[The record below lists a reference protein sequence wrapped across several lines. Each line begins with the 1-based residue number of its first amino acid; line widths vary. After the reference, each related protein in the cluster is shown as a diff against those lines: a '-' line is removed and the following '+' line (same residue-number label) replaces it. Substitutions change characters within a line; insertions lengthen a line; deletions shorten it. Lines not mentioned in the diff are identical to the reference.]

1 MAQRLCPICK
11 NELAVLKDGNY
22 ACYTCKKKYNVKKP
36 TNTAPATTNTQPN
49 TAPTKAVTKIV
60 VNTERV
66 TLFVCPSCGSP
77 NYTDLGNKIRCN
89 CCTNVYE
96 RDKQPPFSAI
106 LTQAEN
112 LRQIGDF
119 EGAKA
124 LYEKIIKD
132 YPENDLSPAY
142 FGLFICE
149 NNVFFETDGRGEIF
163 PSFYRV
169 SNQSVYDNENFKQ
182 AIYLSKIFA
191 PDKVEGMEDLGEKI
205 EYARRMYWDIAKEDP
220 FDVFICFRNDHAE
233 STDCAN
239 EIYNTFASKY
249 HIFYSEKTL
258 KHIRSLHRNYE
269 PNIYY
274 GLYTAKV
281 MLLICKDRKQLE
293 GEDGKW
299 VKNEW
304 SRFSALNRR
313 GNMEKAIIPIFVDD
327 FNPNDLPDELWHIQG
342 MRYDASLMLNLDIQ
356 LQKYINPIDKE
367 AELAKKL
374 AENEAKRDAEMQK
387 MLAELERKQAEERK
401 KLMES
406 INVGG
411 GGVGGPSV
419 SSMLRLM
426 WTEIRDTGNFE
437 KARKTADDILKI
449 APENSEAWWG
459 LTFVQFGAS
468 KEGEL
473 INNLRYYETATYK
486 LAYKHA
492 SIEEKEKYDNVRNLY
507 EEKNKDCALE
517 LYKSDLESLDQRF
530 ESFNN
535 TNKVEDLDTFNF
547 MTSLYTEYSNLIQK
561 IRHSTE
567 PEYAKH
573 LDDTV
578 KHIEKQQNSL
588 LDVIASKF
596 LDSIK
601 DRKDDDTQAI
611 LWFKKHLDVLDS
623 FRHPLSTKINDTIGT
638 EIAVEL
644 RGYFLTHDDLAPLN
658 YFISCINTYNALSKH
673 IKSIFDAEHSSECF
687 QHVKDYCANRGE
699 KFKKVVSEIENTK
712 QTCTKHKKEIDGNIT
727 SLEDRRQRDA
737 RMALKNYK
745 THQYFAWTVFYAL
758 LLVMAAGNVFHILY
772 GNGDVLF
779 TSFTAAFTFATF
791 VVGIVIPFFRRLVPV
806 ALILGGAFSLLAALT
821 SNNLDY
827 FDPGIAT
834 ACYLFVL
841 AVWSIYLLRKL
852 DGGYIPSDFQKI
864 RRFKR
869 AYDKLHK
876 KLQKVTD
883 AKEKNTFNRC
893 KTYVK
898 DIKKDFGA
906 FDLDFVANPANLIAL
921 SNVFGAYLYIL
932 NQIESL
938 YQKDIQKTKEVQNL
952 KVN

>member
-1 MAQRLCPICK
+1 MAQKLCPRCG
-11 NELAVLKDGNY
+11 NALDVLEDGNY
-22 ACYTCKKKYNVKKP
+22 ACYICKKKYNLKKS
-36 TNTAPATTNTQPN
+36 TNTAPATTNTQTN

-77 NYTDLGNKIRCN
+77 NHTDLGNKIRCN

-169 SNQSVYDNENFKQ
+169 SNQSVDNNENFQQ
-182 AIYLSKIFA
+182 AIFLSNSFS
-191 PDKVEGMEDLGEKI
+191 PDKVEKMKDLGEKI
-205 EYARRMYWDIAKEDP
+205 EYARKMYWDIKNDEDP

-437 KARKTADDILKI
+437 KARKIADDILKI

-459 LTFVQFGAS
+459 LTFVQFGTS
-468 KEGEL
+468 KEEEL

-492 SIEEKEKYDNVRNLY
+492 STEEKEKYDNVRNLY

-547 MTSLYTEYSNLIQK
+547 MASLYTEYSNLIQK
-561 IRHSTE
+561 IRHSTD
-567 PEYAKH
+567 PEYVKY

-578 KHIEKQQNSL
+578 KHVEKQQNSL

-596 LDSIK
+596 LKSIG

-611 LWFKKHLDVLDS
+611 LWFKKHLELLDT
-623 FRHPLSTKINDTIGT
+623 FPNLLSIKINETIGT

-687 QHVKDYCANRGE
+687 QHVKDYCANRRRE
-699 KFKKVVSEIENTK
+699 FEKVVDKITNTI
-712 QTCTKHKKEIDGNIT
+712 QTCEGNAREI
-727 SLEDRRQRDA
+727 S
-737 RMALKNYK
+737 
-745 THQYFAWTVFYAL
+745 YAL
-758 LLVMAAGNVFHILY
+758 DNRDGYQSNHSVAEDKHDRCLHFTWAVLIILYLVMAVGNVFHIIHEET
-772 GNGDVLF
+772 GNIF
-779 TSFTAAFTFATF
+779 FACIT
-791 VVGIVIPFFRRLVPV
+791 
-806 ALILGGAFSLLAALT
+806 AALT
-821 SNNLDY
+821 FAPFLVLIIAGILEFFGKY
-827 FDPGIAT
+827 FPLWLIPVLIILSVISAFLSYFYEGHIPGLAT
-834 ACYLFVL
+834 ACYLL
-841 AVWSIYLLRKL
+841 TLSIVFICSLLFETL
-852 DGGYIPSDFQKI
+852 HINKI
-864 RRFKR
+864 E
-869 AYDKLHK
+869 K
-876 KLQKVTD
+876 KLNKKADNFREKTFINHKEYFEYIKNHNDFD
-883 AKEKNTFNRC
+883 AFKLNIASNPIDLQSLS
-893 KTYVK
+893 
-898 DIKKDFGA
+898 DIFCEYINA
-906 FDLDFVANPANLIAL
+906 LDKIK
-921 SNVFGAYLYIL
+921 
-932 NQIESL
+932 SL
-938 YQKDIQKTKEVQNL
+938 YENDIRQTDDVQSL
-952 KVN
+952 IIKQSD